1 MHRAKSVLKDP
12 RTLALNPESYF
23 EERAARA
30 YERYEELLGQ
40 NNGVDFD
47 DLLMKAVHLFRS
59 DPQVLGRYQQR
70 FLHLMIDEFQDTNVA
85 QYALAKLL
93 AAEYRNV
100 CAVGD
105 PDQSIYSWRNADI
118 RNILSF
124 QQDFPEAKTINLEE
138 NYRSTST
145 ILEAAKGIISAN
157 HMRLEKELR
166 TQREAGPP
174 IIVHEAHT
182 EEEEAQYALS
192 EVLRLKKEG
201 FTPRDCA
208 VMYRVNAQSRALEEA
223 CLRTGVPYQIV
234 GGVRFYQ
241 RREVKEL
248 MCYLRLIANPHDSV
262 SLGRVV
268 NTPPRGIGQR
278 SLEELDRWAQTQGI
292 SLFTAIEAMA
302 AGQPSGLSLS
312 PRATA
317 AIASFAHLIQQ
328 MAERSRQLDI
338 VDLLDELVERT
349 AYRQYLLERTDN
361 GEERWE
367 NVMELREVAQEF
379 RDMESPEGLHA
390 LLERFALVADVD
402 GYDQSVEALT
412 LITLHQAKGLEFPV
426 VFLVGMEE
434 GLLPHVRSMD
444 DPAQLEEERRLC
456 YVGTTRAKERVYMLR
471 SFHRGMRGTTGPTV
485 PSRFL
490 QEVPQHLIQ
499 APVAPTP
506 PARAPWGRWE
516 PTTAPSSQP
525 TPLALKAGD
534 KVRHATFGEGIL
546 VSCQPEGQ
554 DDLLVTVAFKDG
566 AGIKRLLLSFAPLE
580 KL

>member
-1 MHRAKSVLKDP
+1 MLEGLNPAQREAVEAVEGPLLIVAGPGSGKTRVITHRIGCLLGVCGISPYRILAVTFTNKAAREMKDRLERLVGAQASQLTVGTFHSFCARVLRRDGSHVGLDSNFTIYDDQDQLSLLKQAMVDAELDPRRFPPRAVQGIISRAKSVLKDP

-23 EERAARA
+23 EERAAHV
-30 YERYEELLGQ
+30 YERYEELLGR
-40 NNGVDFD
+40 NNAVDFD

-192 EVLRLKKEG
+192 EVLRLKNEG
-201 FTPRDCA
+201 FNPRDCA

-278 SLEELDRWAQTQGI
+278 SLEELERWAQSQGI

-338 VDLLDELVERT
+338 VDLLDELLERT

-402 GYDQSVEALT
+402 GDDQSVEGT
-412 LITLHQAKGLEFPV
+412 GL
-426 VFLVGMEE
+426 
-434 GLLPHVRSMD
+434 D
-444 DPAQLEEERRLC
+444 ERC
-456 YVGTTRAKERVYMLR
+456 A
-471 SFHRGMRGTTGPTV
+471 H
-485 PSRFL
+485 
-490 QEVPQHLIQ
+490 
-499 APVAPTP
+499 A
-506 PARAPWGRWE
+506 PAR
-516 PTTAPSSQP
+516 
-525 TPLALKAGD
+525 
-534 KVRHATFGEGIL
+534 
-546 VSCQPEGQ
+546 
-554 DDLLVTVAFKDG
+554 
-566 AGIKRLLLSFAPLE
+566 
-580 KL
+580 